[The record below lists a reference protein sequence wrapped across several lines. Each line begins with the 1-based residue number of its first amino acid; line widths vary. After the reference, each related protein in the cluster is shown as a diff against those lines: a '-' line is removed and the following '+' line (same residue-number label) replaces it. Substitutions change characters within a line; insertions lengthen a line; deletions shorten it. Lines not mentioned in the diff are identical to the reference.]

1 MLSTSYRDYRR
12 YKMADQLD
20 WNRGAYKFKIT
31 TKFKILI
38 VCWFIHLTEATNF
51 TVFKQ
56 LH

>member
-38 VCWFIHLTEATNF
+38 VSRFIHLTEATNF